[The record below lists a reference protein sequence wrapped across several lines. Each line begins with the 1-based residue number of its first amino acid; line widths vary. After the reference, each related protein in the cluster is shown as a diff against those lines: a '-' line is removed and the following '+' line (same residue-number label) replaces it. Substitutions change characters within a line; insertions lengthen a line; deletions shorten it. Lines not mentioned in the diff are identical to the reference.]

1 VSDQESDGDRFLSP
15 QQVSGLRR
23 QGQLD
28 DEHAQKRRYLA
39 GFETD
44 GTLTTGA
51 RAARVAARTVYRWRE
66 EDDEFVIAEN
76 QARSALADKL
86 EAEAIRRAYQGWER
100 PIYQRGVLVGV
111 ERCYSDMLLK
121 MMLGALRPEKY
132 REKVDISGTVDQVI
146 RQVAGFSAAEVV

>member
-1 VSDQESDGDRFLSP
+1 MTVRDEGEQLLEGSAELEDTAAGTGQDVDRARKRSYLRGYASDGT
-15 QQVSGLRR
+15 V
-23 QGQLD
+23 
-28 DEHAQKRRYLA
+28 
-39 GFETD
+39 
-44 GTLTTGA
+44 TTGCRTA
-51 RAARVAARTVYRWRE
+51 KVSPYTVYRWRE
-66 EDDEFVIAEN
+66 EDDEFVLLEN

-132 REKVDISGTVDQVI
+132 REKVDVSGTVEQVV